1 MQKNKLLL
9 HALVSYLLSF
19 QLLSYDLLVSQY
31 LRYRDLETNM
41 KKYFRLCIVLILTFT
56 LTVFSS
62 ISVEAQG
69 NGLPDSSTFSVTKDV
84 LDGFDPLKTQG
95 SAQATA
101 LSTPGGIISRA
112 LSFAFP
118 IAGMILFVMIVVGG
132 LEILGGA
139 ANSKSLQS
147 GQQRVTMA
155 ILGFMVLFAS
165 YWITQILE
173 LIFGIAIL

>member
-1 MQKNKLLL
+1 
-9 HALVSYLLSF
+9 
-19 QLLSYDLLVSQY
+19 
-31 LRYRDLETNM
+31 M
-41 KKYFRLCIVLILTFT
+41 KKYSGLFIVFALILVALFAPSP
-56 LTVFSS
+56 LS
-62 ISVEAQG
+62 AAG
-69 NGLPDSSTFSVTKDV
+69 NSGLPDSSTFAVTKDV

-95 SAQATA
+95 SAQAAA

-132 LEILGGA
+132 LEILAGA
-139 ANSKSLQS
+139 TNSKSLQS

>member
-1 MQKNKLLL
+1 
-9 HALVSYLLSF
+9 
-19 QLLSYDLLVSQY
+19 
-31 LRYRDLETNM
+31 M
-41 KKYFRLCIVLILTFT
+41 KKYFGLYTVLVLVFTFIT
-56 LTVFSS
+56 FVPT
-62 ISVEAQG
+62 SVLAQG
-69 NGLPDSSTFSVTKDV
+69 SALPDSSNFAVTKDV

-95 SAQATA
+95 SSQATA

-132 LEILGGA
+132 LEILAGA
-139 ANSKSLQS
+139 TNSKSLQS

-173 LIFGIAIL
+173 IIFGIAIL